1 MIRLVAGVL
10 VLIVSVGSIEISE
23 FFPMSDDEYTVWL
36 CLLAVGISLVA
47 WGGISLA
54 EPPRLRK
61 NR

>member
-54 EPPRLRK
+54 K
-61 NR
+61 S